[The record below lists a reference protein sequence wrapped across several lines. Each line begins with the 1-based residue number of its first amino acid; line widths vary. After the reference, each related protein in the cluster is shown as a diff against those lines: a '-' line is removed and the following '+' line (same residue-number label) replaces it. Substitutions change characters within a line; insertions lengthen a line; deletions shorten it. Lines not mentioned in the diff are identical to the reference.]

1 MTEIKS
7 IIFDLGGVILNL
19 DYSKTVDEFKKIGVL
34 HFKKL
39 YSQKKQTLLFDNFE
53 KGKIKPGELISS
65 LKDSENLKIKEIDF
79 INAWNAML
87 LEIPIEKLKFIYGLK
102 KDYKIFLLSNTNEI
116 HIKKFKED
124 LKKNNMLEQ
133 FYNCFDKIYYSSRMG
148 KRKPEKSCFN
158 QVLEENGLMA
168 ENTLFID
175 DSIQHIEGAKKAG
188 IKTFH
193 LEKNK
198 SILDLVPDIIQS
210 KHHQWI

>member
-19 DYSKTVDEFKKIGVL
+19 NYSKTEDEFKKIGVL
-34 HFKKL
+34 NFKEF
-39 YSQKKQTLLFDNFE
+39 YSQKKQTLLFDDFE
-53 KGKIKPGELISS
+53 KGKIKSEEFISS
-65 LKDSENLKIKEIDF
+65 FKELENLKIKEIDF

-87 LEIPIEKLKFIYGLK
+87 LEIPIEKLQFIDGLK
-102 KDYKIFLLSNTNEI
+102 KDYKIILLSNTNEI
-116 HIKKFKED
+116 HIKKFEDD

-133 FYNCFDKIYYSSRMG
+133 FYKCFDKIYYSSRMG
-148 KRKPEKSCFN
+148 KRKPQENCFN
-158 QVLEENGLMA
+158 QVLEENGLIA

-210 KHHQWI
+210 KHHQ

>member
-34 HFKKL
+34 HFKEL
-39 YSQKKQTLLFDNFE
+39 YSQKKQTLLFDDFE
-53 KGKIKPGELISS
+53 KGKIKPEEFISS
-65 LKDSENLKIKEIDF
+65 LKNSENLKIKEIDF

-87 LEIPIEKLKFIYGLK
+87 LEIPINKLQFIDGLK

-116 HIKKFKED
+116 HIKKFEND
-124 LKKNNMLEQ
+124 LKKKNMLEQ
-133 FYNCFDKIYYSSRMG
+133 FYKCFDKIYYSSRMG
-148 KRKPEKSCFN
+148 KRKPEKNCFN
-158 QVLEENGLMA
+158 QVLEENELVA
-168 ENTLFID
+168 KNTLFID
-175 DSIQHIEGAKKAG
+175 DSIKHVEGAEKAG

-210 KHHQWI
+210 KHHQ

>member
-19 DYSKTVDEFKKIGVL
+19 DYSKTAIEFKKIGVL

-39 YSQKKQTLLFDNFE
+39 YSQKKQTLLFDDFE
-53 KGKIKPGELISS
+53 KGKIKPEEFISS
-65 LKDSENLKIKEIDF
+65 LKNSENLKIKEIDF

-87 LEIPIEKLKFIYGLK
+87 LKIPIEKLKFINGLK

-116 HIKKFKED
+116 HIKKFEED
-124 LKKNNMLEQ
+124 LKKSNMLKQ

-158 QVLEENGLMA
+158 QVLEENGLIA

-210 KHHQWI
+210 KRHQ

>member
-19 DYSKTVDEFKKIGVL
+19 DYSKTEDEFKKIGVL
-34 HFKKL
+34 HFKEL
-39 YSQKKQTLLFDNFE
+39 YSQKKQTVLFDDFE
-53 KGKIKPGELISS
+53 KGKIKPEEFISS
-65 LKDSENLKIKEIDF
+65 FKESENLKIKEIDF

-87 LEIPIEKLKFIYGLK
+87 LEIPIEKLQFIDGLK

-116 HIKKFKED
+116 HIKKFED
-124 LKKNNMLEQ
+124 DMRNNNMLEQ
-133 FYNCFDKIYYSSRMG
+133 FYKCFDEIYYSSRMG
-148 KRKPEKSCFN
+148 KRKPDENCFN
-158 QVLEENGLMA
+158 QVLEENGLIA
-168 ENTLFID
+168 ENTFFID
-175 DSIQHIEGAKKAG
+175 DSIQHIKGAVKAG

-210 KHHQWI
+210 KHHQ

>member
-19 DYSKTVDEFKKIGVL
+19 NYSKTEDEFKKIGVL
-34 HFKKL
+34 HFKDL
-39 YSQKKQTLLFDNFE
+39 YSHKKQTLFFDDFE
-53 KGKIKPGELISS
+53 KGKIKPEEFIS
-65 LKDSENLKIKEIDF
+65 LFKESENLKIKEIDF

-87 LEIPIEKLKFIYGLK
+87 LEIPIEKLQFIDGLK
-102 KDYKIFLLSNTNEI
+102 KDYKIILLSNTNEI
-116 HIKKFKED
+116 HIKKFEDD

-133 FYNCFDKIYYSSRMG
+133 FYKCFDKIYYSSRMG
-148 KRKPEKSCFN
+148 KRKPEENCFN
-158 QVLEENGLMA
+158 QVLEENGLIA

-175 DSIQHIEGAKKAG
+175 DSIQHIEGAKKVG
-188 IKTFH
+188 VKTIH

-210 KHHQWI
+210 KHHQ

>member
-19 DYSKTVDEFKKIGVL
+19 NYSKTEDEFKKIGVL
-34 HFKKL
+34 NFKEF
-39 YSQKKQTLLFDNFE
+39 YSQKKQTLLFDDFE
-53 KGKIKPGELISS
+53 KGKIKPEEFISS
-65 LKDSENLKIKEIDF
+65 FKESENLKIKEIDF

-87 LEIPIEKLKFIYGLK
+87 LEISIEKLQFIDGLK
-102 KDYKIFLLSNTNEI
+102 KDYKIYLLSNTNEI
-116 HIKKFKED
+116 HIKKFEND

-133 FYNCFDKIYYSSRMG
+133 FYKCFDKIYYSSRMG
-148 KRKPEKSCFN
+148 KRKPEENCFN
-158 QVLEENGLMA
+158 QVLEENGLIA

-210 KHHQWI
+210 KHHQ

>member
-19 DYSKTVDEFKKIGVL
+19 NYSKTEDEFKKIGVL
-34 HFKKL
+34 NFKEF
-39 YSQKKQTLLFDNFE
+39 YSQKKQTLLFDDFE
-53 KGKIKPGELISS
+53 KGKIKSEEFISS
-65 LKDSENLKIKEIDF
+65 FKESGNLKIKEIDF

-87 LEIPIEKLKFIYGLK
+87 LEIPIEKLQFIDGLK
-102 KDYKIFLLSNTNEI
+102 KSYKIILLSNTNEI
-116 HIKKFKED
+116 HIKKFEDD

-133 FYNCFDKIYYSSRMG
+133 FYKCFDKIYYSSRMG
-148 KRKPEKSCFN
+148 KRKPEENCFN
-158 QVLEENGLMA
+158 QVLEENGLIA

-210 KHHQWI
+210 KHHQ

>member
-7 IIFDLGGVILNL
+7 IIFDLGGVILKL
-19 DYSKTVDEFKKIGVL
+19 DYSKTEDEFKKNGVL
-34 HFKKL
+34 RFKEL
-39 YSQKKQTLLFDNFE
+39 YNQKKQTLLFDDFE
-53 KGKIKPGELISS
+53 KGKIKPEEFISS
-65 LKDSENLKIKEIDF
+65 IKCSENLKIKEIDF

-87 LEIPIEKLKFIYGLK
+87 LEIPMKKLQFIDGLK

-116 HIKKFKED
+116 HIKKFEDD
-124 LKKNNMLEQ
+124 LKKNNMLKQ
-133 FYNCFDKIYYSSRMG
+133 FYKCFDKIYYSSRMG
-148 KRKPEKSCFN
+148 KRKPDENCFN
-158 QVLEENGLMA
+158 QVLEENGLVA

-175 DSIQHIEGAKKAG
+175 DSIQHIEGAEKVG

-210 KHHQWI
+210 KHHQ

>member
-19 DYSKTVDEFKKIGVL
+19 NYSKTEDEFKKIGVL
-34 HFKKL
+34 NFKEF
-39 YSQKKQTLLFDNFE
+39 YSQKKQTLLFDDFE
-53 KGKIKPGELISS
+53 KGKIKPEEFISS
-65 LKDSENLKIKEIDF
+65 FKESENLKIKEIDF

-87 LEIPIEKLKFIYGLK
+87 LEIPIEKLQFIDDLK
-102 KDYKIFLLSNTNEI
+102 KDYKIILLSNTNEI
-116 HIKKFKED
+116 HIKKFEDD
-124 LKKNNMLEQ
+124 LKKNNMLAQ
-133 FYNCFDKIYYSSRMG
+133 FYKCFDKIYYSSRMG
-148 KRKPEKSCFN
+148 KRKPEENCFN
-158 QVLEENGLMA
+158 QVLEENGLIA

-210 KHHQWI
+210 KHHQ

>member
-34 HFKKL
+34 HSKKL
-39 YSQKKQTLLFDNFE
+39 YSQKKQTLLFDDFE
-53 KGKIKPGELISS
+53 KGKIKSEKFIST

>member
-34 HFKKL
+34 HFKEL
-39 YSQKKQTLLFDNFE
+39 YSQKKQTLLFDDFE
-53 KGKIKPGELISS
+53 KGKIKPEEFISS
-65 LKDSENLKIKEIDF
+65 LKNSENLKIKEIDF

-87 LEIPIEKLKFIYGLK
+87 LEIPINKLQFIDGLK

-116 HIKKFKED
+116 HIKKFEND
-124 LKKNNMLEQ
+124 LKKKNMLEQ
-133 FYNCFDKIYYSSRMG
+133 FYKCFDKIYYSSRMG
-148 KRKPEKSCFN
+148 KRKPEKNCFN
-158 QVLEENGLMA
+158 QVLEENELVA
-168 ENTLFID
+168 KNTLFID
-175 DSIQHIEGAKKAG
+175 DSIKHVEGAEKAG

-210 KHHQWI
+210 KRHL

>member
-1 MTEIKS
+1 MNEIKS

-34 HFKKL
+34 HFKEL
-39 YSQKKQTLLFDNFE
+39 YSQKKQTLLFDDFE
-53 KGKIKPGELISS
+53 KGEIKPEEFISS

-87 LEIPIEKLKFIYGLK
+87 LEISIEKLQFIDGLK
-102 KDYKIFLLSNTNEI
+102 KDYKIYLLSNTNEI
-116 HIKKFKED
+116 HIKKFEND

-133 FYNCFDKIYYSSRMG
+133 FYKCFDKIYYSSRTG
-148 KRKPEKSCFN
+148 KRKPEENCFN
-158 QVLEENGLMA
+158 QVLEENRLIA

-175 DSIQHIEGAKKAG
+175 DSVQHIEGAKKAG

-210 KHHQWI
+210 KHHQ

>member
-1 MTEIKS
+1 MNKIKN

-19 DYSKTVDEFKKIGVL
+19 DYAKTVDEFKKIGL
-34 HFKKL
+34 LNFQDL
-39 YSQKKQTLLFDNFE
+39 YSQKMQNILFDDFE
-53 KGKIKPGELISS
+53 KGEVSSAEFISS
-65 LKDSENLKIKEIDF
+65 LIDSENLKIKEIDF

-87 LEIPIEKLKFIYGLK
+87 LEIPIKKLEFINSLK
-102 KDYKIFLLSNTNEI
+102 KDYKVFLLSNTNEI
-116 HIKKFKED
+116 HIYKFEDD
-124 LKKNNMLEQ
+124 LKKNNMLNQ
-133 FYNCFDKIYYSSRMG
+133 FYKCFDKIYYSSRMG
-148 KRKPEKSCFN
+148 KRKPEENCFN
-158 QVLEENGLMA
+158 QVLEENGLIA

-210 KHHQWI
+210 KHHK

>member
-19 DYSKTVDEFKKIGVL
+19 NYSKTEDEFKKIGVL
-34 HFKKL
+34 NFKEF
-39 YSQKKQTLLFDNFE
+39 YSQKKQTLLFDDFE
-53 KGKIKPGELISS
+53 KGKIKPEEFISS
-65 LKDSENLKIKEIDF
+65 FKESENLKIKEIDF

-87 LEIPIEKLKFIYGLK
+87 LEIPIEKLQFIDDLK
-102 KDYKIFLLSNTNEI
+102 KDYKIYLLSNTNEI
-116 HIKKFKED
+116 HIKKFEND

-133 FYNCFDKIYYSSRMG
+133 FYKCFDKIYYSSRMG
-148 KRKPEKSCFN
+148 KRKPEENCFK
-158 QVLEENGLMA
+158 QVLEENGLIA

-175 DSIQHIEGAKKAG
+175 DSVQHIEGAKKAG

-210 KHHQWI
+210 EHHK

>member
-1 MTEIKS
+1 MNEIKS

-19 DYSKTVDEFKKIGVL
+19 DYLKTEDEFKKIGVL
-34 HFKKL
+34 NFKEF
-39 YSQKKQTLLFDNFE
+39 YSQKKQTLLFDDFE
-53 KGKIKPGELISS
+53 KGKIKPEEFISS
-65 LKDSENLKIKEIDF
+65 FKESENLKIKEIDF

-87 LEIPIEKLKFIYGLK
+87 LEIPIEKLQFIDGLK
-102 KDYKIFLLSNTNEI
+102 KDYKIILLSNTNEI
-116 HIKKFKED
+116 HIKKFEDD

-133 FYNCFDKIYYSSRMG
+133 FYKCFDKIYYSSRMG
-148 KRKPEKSCFN
+148 KRKPEENCFK
-158 QVLEENGLMA
+158 QVLEENGLIA

-175 DSIQHIEGAKKAG
+175 DSIQHVEGAKKAG

-210 KHHQWI
+210 KHLR

>member
-19 DYSKTVDEFKKIGVL
+19 NYSKTEDEFKKIGVL
-34 HFKKL
+34 NFKEF
-39 YSQKKQTLLFDNFE
+39 YSQKKQTLLFDDFE
-53 KGKIKPGELISS
+53 KGKIKPEEFIKSF
-65 LKDSENLKIKEIDF
+65 KESENLKIKEIDF

-87 LEIPIEKLKFIYGLK
+87 LEIPIEKLQFIDGLK
-102 KDYKIFLLSNTNEI
+102 KDYKIILLSNTNEI
-116 HIKKFKED
+116 HIKKFEDD

-133 FYNCFDKIYYSSRMG
+133 FYKCFDKIYYSSRTG
-148 KRKPEKSCFN
+148 KRKPEENCFN
-158 QVLEENGLMA
+158 QVLEENRLIA

-175 DSIQHIEGAKKAG
+175 DSVQHIEGAKKAG

-210 KHHQWI
+210 KHHQ